1 MLENIEHLDASVFQR
16 LLRKT
21 VLTAIVA
28 GVIAVGFALWLAP
41 PLVSVGIVLGLG
53 VAVLNLRFLDA
64 GVAKIESSGEGSSK
78 VIKRILLTK
87 TTGRLAVITAVA
99 IILLVFVQSL
109 GLGMV
114 IGLVVFQVLFVANA
128 AKVIFAQG
136 STL

>member
-21 VLTAIVA
+21 VLTAIIA

-64 GVAKIESSGEGSSK
+64 GVAKFESSGEGSSK
-78 VIKRILLTK
+78 VIKRILRTK

>member
-21 VLTAIVA
+21 VLTAIIA

-78 VIKRILLTK
+78 VIKRILRTK

-109 GLGMV
+109 GLGVV